1 MRRARARDGCSRS
14 AVVDAARPGPKFR
27 QSTPSEHVDWRAP
40 REKHPITLS
49 PASIPSHGHLHT
61 AHMFVHRTASLGRAS
76 PHISHPRT
84 GTVEPLRRRADEQ
97 PENRLAES
105 VHVVI
110 RIAKSPPERGAP
122 LQGQPRPK
130 GSSVDNQALHPL
142 DLLGRDHGVEPRE
155 KLLALRLIIERAR
168 VLVLCAVR

>member
-1 MRRARARDGCSRS
+1 MRAPATAAAEAPSWTPPGPGRSFVNQRQVNTWTGALLVKNIQSHYPPLLSRHTAISTPPTCSYIVRRAS
-14 AVVDAARPGPKFR
+14 AAHLLISLIPEPALLNLSEEEQMNSPKTGS
-27 QSTPSEHVDWRAP
+27 QKVY
-40 REKHPITLS
+40 TLS
-49 PASIPSHGHLHT
+49 SASQ
-61 AHMFVHRTASLGRAS
+61 S
-76 PHISHPRT
+76 PP
-84 GTVEPLRRRADEQ
+84 
-97 PENRLAES
+97 
-105 VHVVI
+105 
-110 RIAKSPPERGAP
+110 PPERGAP

>member
-1 MRRARARDGCSRS
+1 MRRARRRDGCSAEAPSSSR
-14 AVVDAARPGPKFR
+14 APKFR
-27 QSTPSEHVDWRAP
+27 QRHVNAWTGALLVKNIQSHYPPLLSRHTAISTPPTCSYIVRRASAAP
-40 REKHPITLS
+40 
-49 PASIPSHGHLHT
+49 
-61 AHMFVHRTASLGRAS
+61 S

-110 RIAKSPPERGAP
+110 SIAKSPPERGAP

-130 GSSVDNQALHPL
+130 GSSVDNLALHPL